1 MSEEEQYIQLATKL
15 NGRIWATLYI
25 ADPKSYVMFD
35 GVPLLKTDI
44 GSIAVR
50 QVGADDV
57 SVQASNPSGAGPQRK
72 LTVKLKKADCPEGV
86 VLVTFTF

>member
-1 MSEEEQYIQLATKL
+1 MSFTVQYAQLVVKL
-15 NGRIWATLYI
+15 NGRTVALSFI

-72 LTVKLKKADCPEGV
+72 FTV
-86 VLVTFTF
+86 

>member
-1 MSEEEQYIQLATKL
+1 MSDCVQYEQLAVKL
-15 NGRIWATLYI
+15 KGRIEAMLFI
-25 ADPKSYVMFD
+25 ADPNSYVMFE
-35 GVPLLKTDI
+35 GVALFRIDI

-72 LTVKLKKADCPEGV
+72 
-86 VLVTFTF
+86 FTI